1 MITLYNILQEYYEDT
16 ITCMFS
22 DDNSGN
28 LIFRIRLIDDDQ
40 TVLLMS
46 YLSKPDLF
54 ELHKVS
60 PSDWFVAFKEYN
72 ENLS

>member
-1 MITLYNILQEYYEDT
+1 MLDTANQNQENNNMSPSNGKDYKLE
-16 ITCMFS
+16 IELLK
-22 DDNSGN
+22 NN
-28 LIFRIRLIDDDQ
+28 LIDDDQ

-46 YLSKPDLF
+46 YLSRPELF